1 MDSPKAK
8 KITINK
14 IPKNVHPKEKADF
27 LSHFLFC
34 WQLKTVLECWKNGV
48 TDDCF
53 MTPIRDHEAQ
63 LLGDRL
69 EALWNKENISRK
81 KPSFIRLLAQFVG
94 IKYVLFGLL
103 FSIADTLS
111 VFLQS
116 LCMSK
121 LLEYFSEN
129 KKLTTKEAYI
139 YGMAVVLSSL
149 LRVIS
154 FQFHYLET
162 FSTGLKVRSSCS
174 SLIYRKIITS
184 KFATIQKNTLA
195 HTLNLF
201 SIDVDK
207 FETVFCYL
215 HRLWSGI
222 LKMVVA
228 TLLFLSLSSYEGVVG
243 VGIIVI
249 FSLSQWFFFTKAA
262 VERQKM
268 TSERDSRIRIM
279 NDIIFRTREI
289 KTYAWETPFAEF
301 VNKIRRCELIH
312 MRKLNHIWNENTTI
326 ATYLDKIS
334 IYMLI
339 ILLTTT
345 GTPLNPQLIFMSINI
360 YNLLRISMQH
370 SILAVNL
377 MSDLKVCITRIE
389 TFLLSDHEST
399 VDTQKIEA
407 KWNPSQEAAI
417 KNVDFILGCGQL
429 VALTGDTGSGK
440 SSLLQAI
447 LQELLIV
454 DGNISQDGLISYASQ
469 NPWVFSATI
478 QENIIFNE
486 TFNQNKYLNVLK
498 ICALEYD
505 ISLFSHGDKT
515 LVGERGAML
524 SGGQKARINLA
535 RAIYKDADIYF
546 LDNPLAAMDVSVA
559 QQIFTQCILQY
570 LKTKSVVLITHNLK
584 FLNYS
589 DKVYVLEDGRVMF
602 SGKYETLKD
611 LPNNVQENNNK
622 TPTKLSGKSYKAQNQ
637 TKEHRGSDK
646 LHDTLFNKILY
657 GTMKFF
663 DNHASGRI
671 INRISNDISAIDEI
685 IPKNMY
691 QGARQVC
698 SVLGVYVVVNAV
710 NYYMIVPTLV
720 LLVIF
725 YYHMQAFRPVLNK
738 LKRITATR
746 KSPIYTHVVA
756 TVDGLTTIKASKA
769 QKHCLSKFERYQ
781 DSYNAINYLHQAL
794 HSSYAFWTEFICMLY
809 VAVIVFFLIIF
820 KKSDM
825 VGNVGL
831 SITQSLLLISTI
843 QYMIK
848 IYSDLDSQMTS
859 VERVAEYEDLTVED
873 INKNEINPPSTWP
886 ANGKILFQSVSM
898 RYSPAK
904 PFVLKNINVAF
915 QAGEKIGIVGRTGAG
930 KSSLINALF
939 HLYEFEGTILID
951 NVDITMVPLR
961 TLRSRIAIVPQ
972 DPVLFSGTIR
982 ENLNPFKEFT
992 DYQLWS
998 VLEEVN
1004 LKQIV
1009 SNLPSGLS
1017 SSFSEA
1023 SVDFST
1029 GQKQLM
1035 CLARA
1040 ILKECTIIV
1049 LDEATAFLDLDT
1061 DKLIQ
1066 ATIQKRFHKATILRI
1081 AHRLDNVMNSDK
1093 IVVLDDG
1100 CVVEFGTPNGL
1111 LQNMNGYFY
1120 KYVHEYENSSLNIQ
1134 TYI

>member
-1 MDSPKAK
+1 M
-8 KITINK
+8 
-14 IPKNVHPKEKADF
+14 
-27 LSHFLFC
+27 
-34 WQLKTVLECWKNGV
+34 G
-48 TDDCF
+48 
-53 MTPIRDHEAQ
+53 
-63 LLGDRL
+63 
-69 EALWNKENISRK
+69 
-81 KPSFIRLLAQFVG
+81 
-94 IKYVLFGLL
+94 
-103 FSIADTLS
+103 
-111 VFLQS
+111 FLQS

-162 FSTGLKVRSSCS
+162 FSTG
-174 SLIYRKIITS
+174 
-184 KFATIQKNTLA
+184 
-195 HTLNLF
+195 
-201 SIDVDK
+201 
-207 FETVFCYL
+207 
-215 HRLWSGI
+215 
-222 LKMVVA
+222 
-228 TLLFLSLSSYEGVVG
+228 
-243 VGIIVI
+243 
-249 FSLSQWFFFTKAA
+249 FFFTKAA

-268 TSERDSRIRIM
+268 TRERDSRIRIM

-301 VNKIRRCELIH
+301 VNKIR
-312 MRKLNHIWNENTTI
+312 
-326 ATYLDKIS
+326 
-334 IYMLI
+334 
-339 ILLTTT
+339 
-345 GTPLNPQLIFMSINI
+345 
-360 YNLLRISMQH
+360 RISMQH

-399 VDTQKIEA
+399 VDTQKIEGIPCCKIYAHNLTA

-535 RAIYKDADIYF
+535 RAIYKDADIYL
-546 LDNPLAAMDVSVA
+546 LDNPLAAMDVCVA
-559 QQIFTQCILQY
+559 QHIFTQCILQY

-589 DKVYVLEDGRVMF
+589 DKVYVLEDGRVTF

-622 TPTKLSGKSYKAQNQ
+622 TPTKLSGKSYKAQNE
-637 TKEHRGSDK
+637 TKEHRGSDKVNTYTTYLFANDSKFFVVLQLLLFILTQVFVNGSDVFLSFWINLRQNPSNFNTTILQYFSDVKCLYIYSGFILIMLFLFHMGSVNFVECCYMCSVK

-725 YYHMQAFRPVLNK
+725 YYHMEAFRPVLIK

-756 TVDGLTTIKASKA
+756 TVDGLTTVKASKA
-769 QKHCLSKFERYQ
+769 QKHC
-781 DSYNAINYLHQAL
+781 
-794 HSSYAFWTEFICMLY
+794 
-809 VAVIVFFLIIF
+809 
-820 KKSDM
+820 DM
-825 VGNVGL
+825 
-831 SITQSLLLISTI
+831 
-843 QYMIK
+843 YMIK

-904 PFVLKNINVAF
+904 PFVLKNINVEF
-915 QAGEKIGIVGRTGAG
+915 RAGEKIGIVGRTGAG

-961 TLRSRIAIVPQ
+961 KLRSRIAIVSQ